1 MDKVEVKRIEYLRD
15 VDTNSYLPQ
24 VIGDADEVKRTNL
37 AQDIELKKLWAMVNK
52 QFYNRFILTADD
64 EGLERYIK
72 LLGQDITGTTEEK
85 RRKVHYEWNKNII
98 YTDRSVRGILNDLL
112 GEEAY
117 DMDIEYGKYT
127 VNFKIILN
135 YTDVSPDYVYK
146 ELRLMVPANMWIK
159 FTVLRITDHKIYY
172 GLVEQRKNKSTLYPA
187 TGEDHEESLEIYYGA
202 CPYAKRIRVSDR
214 PIDVWLY
221 DDIQR
226 EVVTEKERR
235 LKYGKDLS

>member
-1 MDKVEVKRIEYLRD
+1 MMELGDRFKKYLPKFIGLIPDFDDLFRAEDKEFYLLDEAIDQMVKNGYIADGVDSKTLDRLSDIYKVYGDKKSRIERIWIKK
-15 VDTNSYLPQ
+15 NSNVP
-24 VIGDADEVKRTNL
+24 
-37 AQDIELKKLWAMVNK
+37 
-52 QFYNRFILTADD
+52 
-64 EGLERYIK
+64 
-72 LLGQDITGTTEEK
+72 TTELRLRE
-85 RRKVHYEWNKNII
+85 VA
-98 YTDRSVRGILNDLL
+98 DRLVGKSPGAD
-112 GEEAY
+112 GEAY
-117 DMDIEYGKYT
+117 FLEVRNPEYLVY
-127 VNFKIILN
+127 FKLILN
-135 YTDVSPDYVYK
+135 YTDVSPEVFFNEIRLILPAHLGIK
-146 ELRLMVPANMWIK
+146 LRAIRLV
-159 FTVLRITDHKIYY
+159 DHKIYY